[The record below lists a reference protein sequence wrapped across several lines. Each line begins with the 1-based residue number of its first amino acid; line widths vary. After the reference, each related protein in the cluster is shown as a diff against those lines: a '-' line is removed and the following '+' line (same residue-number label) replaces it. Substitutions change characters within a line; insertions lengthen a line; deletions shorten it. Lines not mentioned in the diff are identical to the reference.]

1 MPSGPRIR
9 ANNVYGVISDNPL
22 TAASATFN
30 SVSLPLLPP
39 VVSAHAVVVFDP
51 KRVYGD
57 PEIVVVTAHTASS
70 TVATI
75 FRGQYG
81 TSPREHPQGTAWAHV
96 PVDEDWTEI
105 LTSSTRPSDPY
116 RGQTI
121 FETDTNRYVGRST
134 ADAWQQMGMFFD
146 PPHCA
151 LTQTAAASHSAN
163 GAWQAIGAGTPSGS
177 AWDTEI
183 EDTAN
188 MHSTTT
194 NPGRITVPVAGLYL
208 IQANVAFATNTNN
221 ERAVAFR
228 KNALVA
234 GPNIFGRSIV
244 KSGPLV
250 ETTPM
255 ASAVVR
261 LAAND
266 FIEVMAFQ
274 NSGGTLAYVVIP
286 SELTL
291 AFMVTWIGRGNAF

>member
-134 ADAWQQMGMFFD
+134 ADAWQQLGLFFD
-146 PPHCA
+146 PPACRVFKA
-151 LTQTAAASHSAN
+151 ANQSLANTTWTAIIFDSEVY
-163 GAWQAIGAGTPSGS
+163 
-177 AWDTEI
+177 DT
-183 EDTAN
+183 DN
-188 MHSTTT
+188 MHSLVT
-194 NPGRITVPVAGLYL
+194 NPTRITINTPGLYL
-208 IQANVAFATNTNN
+208 LTANVIFAPATGN
-221 ERAVAFR
+221 RLAGFR
-228 KNALVA
+228 KNTLSPTDPTEGFEA
-234 GPNIFGRSIV
+234 GTGNASNETGFSFSQVV
-244 KSGPLV
+244 K
-250 ETTPM
+250 
-255 ASAVVR
+255 AV
-261 LAAND
+261 AND
-266 FIEVMAFQ
+266 YWEVMAWQ
-274 NSGGTLAYVVIP
+274 GSGAPLNASVIDGG
-286 SELTL
+286 LTFT
-291 AFMVTWIGRGNAF
+291 ATWIGRGN